1 MTEPTAP
8 REPAIYLLRH
18 GETEWSRDGRHTSH
32 TDIPLTPR
40 GEEQAKE
47 AGHVLATLL
56 GGRQPAT
63 VLCSPRQRAL
73 RTAELAG
80 LDPATTRVEAAL
92 TEWDYGDHEGLRTD
106 EIRRTLPDWTIW
118 TGPWPNG
125 ENPGNVIDRASDFLD
140 DVVRPL
146 LGQGDVVLVGH
157 GHFSRVLIACW
168 LDLASTQGV
177 RFRMDT
183 GSVSVL
189 GHERGVPQL
198 VHSNV
203 TRLP

>member
-1 MTEPTAP
+1 MTEPTAKP
-8 REPAIYLLRH
+8 WEPSIYLLRH
-18 GETEWSRDGRHTSH
+18 GETEWSRDGRHTSR

-47 AGHVLATLL
+47 AGQVLATLL
-56 GGRQPAT
+56 DGRRPGT
-63 VLCSPRQRAL
+63 VISSPRQRAL

-80 LDPATTRVEAAL
+80 LDPATTRVDPAL
-92 TEWDYGDHEGLRTD
+92 AEWDYGDNEGLRTD

-118 TGPWPNG
+118 TGPWPGG

-140 DVVRPL
+140 GVREL
-146 LGQGDVVLVGH
+146 LVHGDVVLVGH

-168 LDLASTQGV
+168 LDMASVQGV

-183 GSVSVL
+183 GSVTVL

-198 VHSNV
+198 VYSNV